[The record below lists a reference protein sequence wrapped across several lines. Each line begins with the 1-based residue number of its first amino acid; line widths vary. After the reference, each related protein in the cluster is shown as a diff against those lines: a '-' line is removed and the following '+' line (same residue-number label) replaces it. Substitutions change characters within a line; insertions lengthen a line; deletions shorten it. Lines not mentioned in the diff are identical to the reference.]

1 MHPRRLLKLTD
12 TNLELQKTLA
22 QANAAANAPTAA
34 AASGAGAH
42 VKGAGCV
49 VSLDVRRSL
58 VRTETDIC
66 AGTVGRKTQAA

>member
-22 QANAAANAPTAA
+22 QANAAANAPTAV

-49 VSLDVRRSL
+49 SVSRCPAVTCSDRS
-58 VRTETDIC
+58 
-66 AGTVGRKTQAA
+66 